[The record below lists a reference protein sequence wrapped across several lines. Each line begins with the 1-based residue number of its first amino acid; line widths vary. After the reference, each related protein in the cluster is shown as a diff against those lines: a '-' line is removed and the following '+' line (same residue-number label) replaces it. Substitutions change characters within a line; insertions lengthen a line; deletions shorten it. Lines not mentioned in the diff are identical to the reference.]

1 MTVNPRQ
8 VMQYLYRFLFVL
20 ALSIA
25 AVWIVS
31 ELGILLQADEN
42 TARAPQ
48 TIELTIPAGAA
59 AAVTAGED
67 APGIPEEMVF
77 VLGDVLLVRNDDEVA
92 HTLGPLFI
100 PSGSAAS
107 MPLNQVDHLALACS
121 FSASRYMGLSIKPPT
136 TLSTRI
142 LGIAFA
148 APPTAAL
155 IFVYSLIVFPITPK
169 EPAAKKAPARKRR

>member
-1 MTVNPRQ
+1 MAVINPRQ
-8 VMQYLYRFLFVL
+8 VMQYVNRFLLVL
-20 ALSIA
+20 ALSIL

-31 ELGILLQADEN
+31 ELGIRLQADEN
-42 TARAPQ
+42 TARPPQ
-48 TIELTIPAGAA
+48 TIELTIPAGTGV
-59 AAVTAGED
+59 AVTAGED

-77 VLGDVLLVRNDDEVA
+77 VLGDVLLVRNEDVVT

-100 PSGSAAS
+100 PPGSAAS

-136 TLSTRI
+136 TLSTRL
-142 LGIAFA
+142 LGITFA

-155 IFVYSLIVFPITPK
+155 IFVYSLIVFPIKPK
-169 EPAAKKAPARKRR
+169 EQSAKRAVASKG